1 MRKLAGLVIAPVT
14 PMVEDGSVDAI
25 SFARHLNDLLD
36 GGAEGLFVAGT
47 TGEGLFLEDDERVEL
62 VRVAVEVAAG
72 RVPVVGHCGALTTR
86 RACEL
91 AVRMRN
97 VGADGVAALSPFF
110 YRVDA
115 DAMVEHF
122 RQAADAAQCPTY
134 LYSIPGLTG
143 VAVPVEVVRRVAEH
157 RHFGGLKFSACDA
170 KQLAA
175 YVRTGA
181 PVFIGC
187 DALITAAVHAGAA
200 GTVSG
205 TAACLPNLYA
215 QLFARIRQGADP
227 AALQAAA
234 TRFDAL
240 LAAFP
245 PIAGYK
251 RVLVRRRVIAS
262 ATVRRP
268 LRPLT
273 REETNRLDA
282 ALAEVTV

>member
-1 MRKLAGLVIAPVT
+1 MA
-14 PMVEDGSVDAI
+14 EDGSVDAG
-25 SFARHLNDLLD
+25 SFARHLHDLLD

-47 TGEGLFLEDDERVEL
+47 TGEGLFLEDDERIEL
-62 VRVAVEVAAG
+62 VRTAVEVAAG

-97 VGADGVAALSPFF
+97 AGADGIAALSPFF
-110 YRVDA
+110 YHVDA
-115 DAMVEHF
+115 EAMVEHF
-122 RQAADAAQCPTY
+122 REVADAALGPTY

-143 VAVPVEVVRRVAEH
+143 VTIPVEVVRRVIEH
-157 RHFGGLKFSACDA
+157 PRFGGLKFSACDPE
-170 KQLAA
+170 QLLA

-187 DALITAAVHAGAA
+187 DALITTAMRAGAA

-205 TAACLPNLYA
+205 TAACLPGPYA
-215 QLFARIRQGADP
+215 RLFARIREGADP
-227 AALQAAA
+227 AVAQAAV
-234 TRFDAL
+234 TRFDTL

-245 PIAGYK
+245 PIAAYK

-273 REETNRLDA
+273 REENARLDA
-282 ALAEVTV
+282 ALAEVMG